1 MITRCWSIQNQGFL
15 PVSVISPEVPLET
28 WLGMYL
34 CYLTFMYMWRP
45 VVFQVR
51 VAGSK
56 VTMMDVSAT
65 LREGKSCR
73 NLPYGPLVASK
84 MAKKPEFQVQLRYKS
99 PWKNSFFPPKKKCIG
114 FWFPEVPRKHLYSDK
129 VIGRR

>member
-1 MITRCWSIQNQGFL
+1 MITRCWSKSIQNQGFL

-56 VTMMDVSAT
+56 VMMMDVAAT
-65 LREGKSCR
+65 LRRGKSGR
-73 NLPYGPLVASK
+73 NLPYDPLVASK
-84 MAKKPEFQVQLRYKS
+84 MAKKREF
-99 PWKNSFFPPKKKCIG
+99 
-114 FWFPEVPRKHLYSDK
+114 
-129 VIGRR
+129 